1 MLTGVNMSKPFTQ
14 YVLGFAFT
22 YDGQVAL
29 IEKNRPAW
37 QAGKWNGIGGHME
50 PGEDIYEAMAREF
63 QEETG
68 VETPWGWRRV
78 GRMVGEDDK
87 ESWAVHVLTITDE
100 CVAHV
105 TSMTDEQVE
114 LVYLYNV
121 GHRPIQDNLQAL
133 ILMCQI
139 QPSGP
144 SNTYPKFTL
153 DYRD

>member
-1 MLTGVNMSKPFTQ
+1 MSKPFTQ

-22 YDGQVAL
+22 HDGRVAL

-37 QAGKWNGIGGHME
+37 QAGKWNGVGGHME

-78 GRMVGEDDK
+78 GRMVGEDVK
-87 ESWAVHVLTITDE
+87 ESWAVHVLTITDDCIE
-100 CVAHV
+100 NVQ
-105 TSMTDEQVE
+105 SLTDEQVE
-114 LVYLYNV
+114 LVSLYNV
-121 GHRPIQDNLQAL
+121 ENKPLQDNLQAL
-133 ILMCQI
+133 ILLCQI

-153 DYRD
+153 DYRE